1 VSEAPA
7 SGAGAR
13 RPRVAVVI
21 GSGGLKCAAALGSI
35 RVLRDAGVPI
45 DLAVGC
51 SGGSLCAVWLARGA
65 EAADRQAER
74 FVASLHG
81 MFQSLDY
88 RAVPR
93 ALLPRA
99 FGFGPE
105 FALLDDRKVNAA
117 IRDFVGD
124 SEFGDLGVPLRIVAT
139 DFQSGDQVVLSSGS
153 LADALRASIAIPMVL
168 PPWRVGGRLLT
179 DGGACDPLPVDV
191 AMREGADVIVAIG
204 FEESPQTEVGNLMQL
219 VLHLKT
225 TTVNHL
231 LRSQLAFYSVAHH
244 AEVIPMI
251 PDLDRRIRL
260 ADADQIGYL
269 IEQGELAARRELPY
283 LKRLL
288 GLPEAGGRDGG
299 GRDGGGGQEG
309 AGGQGA
315 PSRRGDADVQAAA
328 T

>member
-1 VSEAPA
+1 MTMGALPGAP
-7 SGAGAR
+7 GR
-13 RPRVAVVI
+13 RPRVAVVV

-35 RVLRDAGVPI
+35 GVLRDAGVPI

-65 EAADRQAER
+65 ESADRQAER

-93 ALLPRA
+93 ALMPRA
-99 FGFGPE
+99 FGFGPD

-124 SEFGDLGVPLRIVAT
+124 GAFADLDLPLRIVAT
-139 DFQSGDQVVLSSGS
+139 DFMSGDQVVLSSGS

-168 PPWRVGGRLLT
+168 PPWKVGGRLLT
-179 DGGACDPLPVDV
+179 DGGASDPLPVDV
-191 AMREGADVIVAIG
+191 AMREGADVIIAIG
-204 FEESPQTEVGNLMQL
+204 FEESPQTEVSNLMQL
-219 VLHLKT
+219 VLQLKT

-269 IEQGELAARRELPY
+269 IEQGEIAAKRELPY

-288 GLPEAGGRDGG
+288 GLPDAEARSDEAL
-299 GRDGGGGQEG
+299 RT
-309 AGGQGA
+309 
-315 PSRRGDADVQAAA
+315 AA

>member
-1 VSEAPA
+1 MTVAPLP
-7 SGAGAR
+7 GAHGR
-13 RPRVAVVI
+13 RPRVAVVV

-65 EAADRQAER
+65 ESADRQAER
-74 FVASLHG
+74 FVSSLHG

-93 ALLPRA
+93 ALMPRA
-99 FGFGPE
+99 FGFGPD

-124 SEFGDLGVPLRIVAT
+124 GEFADLGLPLRIVAT
-139 DFQSGDQVVLSSGS
+139 DFMSGDQVVLSSGS

-179 DGGACDPLPVDV
+179 DGGASDPLPVDV
-191 AMREGADVIVAIG
+191 AMREGADVIIAIG
-204 FEESPQTEVGNLMQL
+204 FEESPQTEVSNLMQL
-219 VLHLKT
+219 VLQLKT

-269 IEQGELAARRELPY
+269 IEQGEIAAKRELPY

-288 GLPEAGGRDGG
+288 GLPGTDARSDEALRT
-299 GRDGGGGQEG
+299 
-309 AGGQGA
+309 
-315 PSRRGDADVQAAA
+315 AA

>member
-1 VSEAPA
+1 MSAAALP
-7 SGAGAR
+7 GAGGR
-13 RPRVAVVI
+13 RPRVAVVV

-51 SGGSLCAVWLARGA
+51 SGGSLCALWLARGA
-65 EAADRQAER
+65 QSADREAQR

-81 MFQSLDY
+81 MFQSFDY

-99 FGFGPE
+99 FGFGPD

-117 IRDFVGD
+117 IREFAGD
-124 SEFGDLGVPLRIVAT
+124 AEFADLGMPLRIVAT

-168 PPWRVGGRLLT
+168 PPWRVGGRLLI
-179 DGGACDPLPVDV
+179 DGGASDPLPVDV

-204 FEESPQTEVGNLMQL
+204 FEESPQADVGNLMQL

-269 IEQGELAARRELPY
+269 IEQGESAARRELPY

-288 GLPEAGGRDGG
+288 GLPEAS
-299 GRDGGGGQEG
+299 
-309 AGGQGA
+309 GQGE
-315 PSRRGDADVQAAA
+315 AA
-328 T
+328 TRMAET